1 MIHMLYVEAEGRIRP
16 FHQDDEKYI
25 CRYFCEAQMEPK
37 IPAEQ
42 VLPKSQSE
50 YTCFHCE
57 AFIRIQH
64 DQDGPYLYFAV
75 GEHFAAEEL
84 F

>member
-1 MIHMLYVEAEGRIRP
+1 MLYVESEGPIRP
-16 FHQDDEKYI
+16 FYLDEGQYI
-25 CRYFCEAQMEPK
+25 CRYFCEAQKEPK
-37 IPAEQ
+37 IPAEH

-50 YTCFHCE
+50 HFCFQCR
-57 AFIRIQH
+57 ASIRIRH
-64 DQDGPYLYFAV
+64 DEDGPYLEFSI